1 MSRGCWVESAD
12 DVCWLMKMGLPAT
25 CAAKPR
31 LTASHRNKENLVAA
45 MLALHRC
52 LRSRSRM
59 LAGPG
64 LGLSSEYYVGG
75 GERDR
80 QYGSAPNLM
89 NSTTNPAP
97 CLGLAQRRFA
107 EQRRLCDT
115 VQKL

>member
-1 MSRGCWVESAD
+1 M
-12 DVCWLMKMGLPAT
+12 
-25 CAAKPR
+25 
-31 LTASHRNKENLVAA
+31 
-45 MLALHRC
+45 
-52 LRSRSRM
+52 
-59 LAGPG
+59 
-64 LGLSSEYYVGG
+64 G